1 MYECDTAPPGVND
14 GKILRIRGMS
24 AAAGGFFNKVQEVK
38 PLAYQAIY
46 RRWRPLTFD
55 DVVGQNHITK
65 TLKNQIMNGSCA
77 HAYLFCGTR
86 GTGKTSTAKILS
98 RAVNCLN
105 PQNGN
110 PCNECDV
117 CRDLLDESILDVI
130 ELDGASKN
138 KVENIREIIDD
149 VMFLPSVAKKKVYI
163 IDEVHMVTQQ
173 AFNALLKTLEEP
185 PAHVMFILATTELN
199 KVPITVLSRC
209 QQFDFRRITNSD
221 IAQRMG
227 EILTADGFTFED
239 SALSLIAEL
248 GDGSMRD
255 SLSVLDKCV
264 GAIDNHLT
272 FDIVTSV
279 TGIADNDALYD
290 LASAV
295 SESDTAA
302 SLTKIDEIIEKGK
315 ELGLFAER
323 FIKYLRDILMVKVT
337 NKPELFLNTS
347 EENAKRIDE
356 LTEAFSKERL
366 VRAIDLMSD
375 AYAQT
380 RLGTFTRTTYEMAIV
395 KMCEPDTEDSRIA
408 LLDRINLLEE
418 KLSKGDFTVT
428 KQEKPKKEEKPK
440 QEEAPKPEKQEP
452 TPRQEAKTPK
462 SAEGVAGRW
471 AEIVNHIKTHG
482 GMPLYPHLA
491 NVSAKEV
498 NGKLCVVFNE
508 AVAMSKSIVAKSSNI
523 ALIKDAVKAV
533 TGADMDVLCVTP
545 KEIGEEPEDKLKKL
559 EELSKTHSEI
569 QFI

>member
-1 MYECDTAPPGVND
+1 M
-14 GKILRIRGMS
+14 
-24 AAAGGFFNKVQEVK
+24 
-38 PLAYQAIY
+38 AYQAIY
-46 RRWRPLTFD
+46 RRFRPLTFD
-55 DVVGQNHITK
+55 DVVGQNHITT
-65 TLKNQIMNGSCA
+65 TLKNQVMNGACA

-110 PCNECDV
+110 PCNECSV
-117 CRDLLDESILDVI
+117 CRGLLDESILDVI

-221 IAQRMG
+221 ISGRMG
-227 EILTADGFTFED
+227 EILTADGFTFEE

-264 GAIDNHLT
+264 GAIDKHLS
-272 FDIVTSV
+272 FDTVTSV

-290 LASAV
+290 LGCAIANG
-295 SESDTAA
+295 DTKKA
-302 SLTKIDEIIEKGK
+302 LIKIDEIIEKGK

-323 FIKYLRDILMVKVT
+323 FMKYLRDILMVKIT

-347 EENAKRIDE
+347 AENARKIDD
-356 LTEAFSKERL
+356 LSALFSKERL
-366 VRAIDLMSD
+366 VRAIDLLSD
-375 AYAQT
+375 AYAKT
-380 RLGTFTRTTYEMAIV
+380 RASSYARTTYEMAIV

-408 LLDRINLLEE
+408 LLDRINELEK
-418 KLSKGDFTVT
+418 KLSNTDFSQV
-428 KQEKPKKEEKPK
+428 KEKNDVPWEEDKPKKV
-440 QEEAPKPEKQEP
+440 APKPKEPEILEKPVEKEEIKVQ
-452 TPRQEAKTPK
+452 PK
-462 SAEGVAGRW
+462 GSGESPADRW
-471 AEIVNHIKTHG
+471 PEIVNYIKTHG
-482 GMPLYPHLA
+482 GMPLYPHLM
-491 NVSAKEV
+491 NVSAKMV
-498 NGKLCVVFNE
+498 NQKLCIVFGE
-508 AVAMSKSIVAKSSNI
+508 QVAMSKSIVAKPANL
-523 ALIKDAVKAV
+523 ALIKAAVKE
-533 TGADMDVLCVTP
+533 VLSEDLEIACVTP
-545 KEIGEEPEDKLKKL
+545 KEIGEDTDPFKRL